1 MEPQI
6 IMSSKTILR
15 KKNKDRGIML
25 LDFKVY
31 CKVTV
36 IKPYGLAPKKT
47 QRSVGQKTQP
57 KNKLMDIWLTG
68 L

>member
-15 KKNKDRGIML
+15 KKNTDRGIML

-31 CKVTV
+31 CKATV
-36 IKPYGLAPKKT
+36 IKPYGSGTKKDIEISGTENTT
-47 QRSVGQKTQP
+47 QK
-57 KNKLMDIWLTG
+57 
-68 L
+68 

>member
-6 IMSSKTILR
+6 IMSNKTILR

-31 CKVTV
+31 CKATV

-47 QRSVGQKTQP
+47 EISGTENTAQK
-57 KNKLMDIWLTG
+57 
-68 L
+68 